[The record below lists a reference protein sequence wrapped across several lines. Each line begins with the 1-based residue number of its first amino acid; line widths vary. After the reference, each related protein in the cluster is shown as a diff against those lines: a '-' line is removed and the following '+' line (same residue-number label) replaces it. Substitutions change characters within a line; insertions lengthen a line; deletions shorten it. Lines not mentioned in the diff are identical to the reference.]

1 MDTAQVLRR
10 SGGWVL
16 RFFPVSAGAP
26 PPKIDTVR
34 LALCLLNGRL
44 AAAEAVIVSGGGRAA
59 PRLVELRLPPFVPLK
74 DVQDLASLNWR
85 VFPRTTEPVLPRI
98 LQTHAAGRHVLVA
111 CAPHSVL
118 RAPFWRQV
126 WGGED
131 RPDSV
136 PEPDPP
142 SAELWRC
149 PWPDLAIIRALD
161 APRPPGRRRRPVL
174 PFWTFNQLFDCD
186 PWQSVP
192 PSRRGLEYARYLRRL
207 RTALWWYSHRGIPV
221 RPMSGSLWHI
231 RAGLQR
237 RGRDPADPAS
247 WEGDSL
253 RGLLRPMPDFFFEF
267 LEDVPGVLASVP
279 PESVVFGAQRL
290 SAVPWCLGADC
301 MAGIV
306 LVDGRP
312 VARILFWFNWYET
325 DIEPVMARVADL
337 ASSRGWQRI
346 SWLVPAHPFVCD
358 LRSGELDLRLPGDFP
373 SDWFDEPL

>member
-74 DVQDLASLNWR
+74 DVQDLASLDWR

-131 RPDSV
+131 RPDSA

-149 PWPDLAIIRALD
+149 PLAGSRHNTRSRRAAPSRQAAPARPAILDLQSALRLRPL
-161 APRPPGRRRRPVL
+161 AVGPSCPPRP
-174 PFWTFNQLFDCD
+174 
-186 PWQSVP
+186 
-192 PSRRGLEYARYLRRL
+192 
-207 RTALWWYSHRGIPV
+207 
-221 RPMSGSLWHI
+221 
-231 RAGLQR
+231 
-237 RGRDPADPAS
+237 
-247 WEGDSL
+247 
-253 RGLLRPMPDFFFEF
+253 
-267 LEDVPGVLASVP
+267 
-279 PESVVFGAQRL
+279 
-290 SAVPWCLGADC
+290 
-301 MAGIV
+301 
-306 LVDGRP
+306 
-312 VARILFWFNWYET
+312 
-325 DIEPVMARVADL
+325 
-337 ASSRGWQRI
+337 
-346 SWLVPAHPFVCD
+346 
-358 LRSGELDLRLPGDFP
+358 
-373 SDWFDEPL
+373 